1 MHSNVKRI
9 MEEKGFTVRGLMAE
23 TGFANKTVLNARSH
37 GKIETCTLRTL
48 AKIARA
54 LGVTTKDLYDDDD
67 QETTG

>member
-37 GKIETCTLRTL
+37 EKIETCTLRTL

-54 LGVTTKDLYDDDD
+54 LDCRVKDLFHEDD
-67 QETTG
+67 QETTD